1 MSLDKEPFEYSD
13 PEMFANLKDTAELTN
28 HVSKDSNIGAGS

>member
-1 MSLDKEPFEYSD
+1 MSLEKEPFEYSD
-13 PEMFANLKDTAELTN
+13 SEVFANLEDPAELTN

>member
-1 MSLDKEPFEYSD
+1 MSLEKEPFEYSD
-13 PEMFANLKDTAELTN
+13 PEVFANLEDPAELTN